1 MSVVV
6 RKRLDSNPRADSVSR
21 SQKALTLSLPPNR
34 NHVNTP
40 SLLFHFKS
48 KLLMS
53 AKAAE
58 ETVSAPKSAYEQR
71 LAAHRGTLN
80 DLQVA
85 DGRYATGRGLLF
97 LVGLGIAWFVIIEVT
112 LPSHWLLLP
121 ASLFAV
127 LVVGHSRNARQIQHA
142 KRAIDFYERGL
153 DRLDNRWIGV
163 GPSGDRYRNLDH
175 PYSGDLDIF
184 GEGSLFELLCDV
196 RTRLGEDVLAKWL
209 SETAEPDVIRERQA
223 AVLELRDQLD
233 FREELALLD
242 ADVHDELDQ
251 NQLARWVREE
261 PRPISRK
268 QRTVAIILGFLAPLT
283 LAAWMLGY
291 GLSPFLIIVL
301 IEIAYYGVVLRE
313 IRHIGSEADEAGA
326 GLAILFQVLEHLEQQ
341 QFSSP
346 LLKKLRASLDT
357 EGHSPSW
364 QIAKLRN
371 LIQTLNNCMQNQF
384 YAPIA
389 FLLGLPV
396 HAVHRVERWRER
408 IGPHIAGWLEAVGQI
423 EAVSSIAGHAFERPE
438 DPFPEIVDPVNGPCF
453 VAEEIGHPLIAKK
466 DCIRNGVRLDGE
478 QRLIMVSG
486 SNMSGKSTL
495 MRTLGINAVLA
506 LSGSPVRAKSLKL
519 TPLQIGTA
527 MRVNDSLQQGASLF
541 YQVIS
546 RIKSVVELAGGKP
559 PLLYLLD
566 EILQGTNSHD
576 RRVGAEGI
584 IHQLVRQGA
593 IGLVTTHDLALTR
606 IVDSLEG
613 HATNIHFE
621 DHLINGRM
629 YFDYRIRPGVVEKSN
644 ALELMRMIGLEV
656 GDDGGT

>member
-1 MSVVV
+1 
-6 RKRLDSNPRADSVSR
+6 
-21 SQKALTLSLPPNR
+21 
-34 NHVNTP
+34 
-40 SLLFHFKS
+40 
-48 KLLMS
+48 MS
-53 AKAAE
+53 AKAVE
-58 ETVSAPKSAYEQR
+58 ENASAPKRAYEQR
-71 LAAHRGTLN
+71 LEANRATLSE
-80 DLQVA
+80 LELA
-85 DGRYATGRGLLF
+85 DGRFATGRGLLF
-97 LVGLGIAWFVIIEVT
+97 LAGLGLAWFAIID
-112 LPSHWLLLP
+112 
-121 ASLFAV
+121 ASLPPEWLFLPMSIFVV
-127 LVVGHSRNARQIQHA
+127 LVVGHARVARRIKHA
-142 KRAIDFYERGL
+142 KRAIDFYGRGL
-153 DRLDNRWIGV
+153 DRLDDRWIGV
-163 GPSGDRYRNLDH
+163 GPSGDRYRNPQH

-184 GEGSLFELLCDV
+184 GEGSLFQLLCDV

-209 SETAEPDVIRERQA
+209 SDTAEPDAICERQA

-251 NQLARWVREE
+251 NQLARWVQEE

-268 QRTVAIILGFLAPLT
+268 QRTVAIILGFLSPVT
-283 LAAWMLGY
+283 LAAWMMGY

-326 GLAILFQVLEHLEQQ
+326 GLSILFQVLEHLEQQ
-341 QFSSP
+341 QFESP
-346 LLKKLRASLDT
+346 LLMKLRASLDT

-396 HAVHRVERWRER
+396 HAVHRVEKWREQ
-408 IGPHIAGWLEAVGQI
+408 IGPHISEWLDAVGQI
-423 EAVSSIAGHAFERPE
+423 EAVSSIAGHAFERPN
-438 DPFPEIVDPVNGPCF
+438 DPFPEIVDPANGPCF
-453 VAEEIGHPLIAKK
+453 IAEEVGHPLIAEK
-466 DCIRNGVRLDGE
+466 DCIRNDVRLDGE

-506 LSGSPVRAKSLKL
+506 LSGSPVRAKSLSL

-546 RIKSVVELAGGKP
+546 RIKSVVELATGRP
-559 PLLYLLD
+559 PLLFLLD

-576 RRVGAEGI
+576 RRVGAQGI

-613 HATNIHFE
+613 HAINIHFE

-629 YFDYRIRPGVVEKSN
+629 YFDYRIHSGVVEKSN

-656 GDDGGT
+656 GDASV